1 MILVDSNVL
10 IDVLGVD
17 QDWQPWSRNALRRL
31 TASGSDL
38 VINTVVLAEIAGN
51 APDTSAL
58 LLILAEIDVEVLTID
73 HHSAFVAGQTFRS
86 YRRDKSA
93 ALGPKVI
100 LADLLIGAHAVVTGA
115 SLLTRD
121 PRLYRRYFPDLT
133 LITPETHP

>member
-1 MILVDSNVL
+1 MILVDSNVM

-17 QDWQPWSRNALRRL
+17 QAWQPWSRRMMRHLS
-31 TASGSDL
+31 ASGRDL

-51 APDTSAL
+51 ASDLAAL
-58 LLILAEIDVEVLTID
+58 LLFLADADVEVLTID
-73 HHSAFVAGQTFRS
+73 HDSAFVAGQAFRS
-86 YRRDKSA
+86 YRRDKGA
-93 ALGPKVI
+93 EPGTKAI
-100 LADLLIGAHAVVTGA
+100 LADFFIGAHAAVTGA